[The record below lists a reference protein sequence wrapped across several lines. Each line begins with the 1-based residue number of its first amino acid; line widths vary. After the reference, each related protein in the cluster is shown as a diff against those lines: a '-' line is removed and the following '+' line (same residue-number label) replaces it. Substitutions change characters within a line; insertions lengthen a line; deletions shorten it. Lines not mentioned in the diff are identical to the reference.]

1 MQIIYAHRK
10 SFDADQYAG
19 IKYNFSSFERNMAT
33 VCSLFIYLFKFL
45 SYYGFL
51 TVLVVLRV
59 MGILKISYVGHC
71 LSVFLII

>member
-10 SFDADQYAG
+10 SFDADQYAA

-33 VCSLFIYLFKFL
+33 VCSLFIYLN